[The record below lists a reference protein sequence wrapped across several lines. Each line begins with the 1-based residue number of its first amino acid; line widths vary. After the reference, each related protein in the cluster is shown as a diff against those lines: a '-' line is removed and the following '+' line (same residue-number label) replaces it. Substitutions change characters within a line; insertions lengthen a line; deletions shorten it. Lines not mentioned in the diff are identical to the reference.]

1 MNYKYRTGNNHKG
14 AMVIGVILG
23 VILILAIGYGISVLL
38 CGLGLWAL
46 CKLGVIAA
54 WTWKQAA
61 LWAIV
66 IEVAIGFLRSIFGTK
81 KSSD

>member
-1 MNYKYRTGNNHKG
+1 MKK
-14 AMVIGVILG
+14 VIAVILAF
-23 VILILAIGYGISVLL
+23 ILILAISYGMLVLL

-46 CKLGVIAA
+46 CKLGVIAT

-66 IEVAIGFLRSIFGTK
+66 IEVAIGFLRCIFGGK
-81 KSSD
+81 KNND

>member
-1 MNYKYRTGNNHKG
+1 MKK
-14 AMVIGVILG
+14 VISVILF
-23 VILILAIGYGISVLL
+23 VLLVLLILAISYGVSVLL
-38 CGLGLWAL
+38 CGFGLWAL

-66 IEVAIGFLRSIFGTK
+66 IEVAISFLRAIFVGK
-81 KSSD
+81 KNDD

>member
-1 MNYKYRTGNNHKG
+1 MEK
-14 AMVIGVILG
+14 VIS
-23 VILILAIGYGISVLL
+23 VILIVLIILVISYGMSVLL

-46 CKLGVIAA
+46 CKLGVIVT

-66 IEVAIGFLRSIFGTK
+66 VEVIIGFLRSVFGEK
-81 KSSD
+81 KNN

>member
-1 MNYKYRTGNNHKG
+1 MKK
-14 AMVIGVILG
+14 VISVILF
-23 VILILAIGYGISVLL
+23 VLLVLVVLAISYGVSVLL
-38 CGLGLWAL
+38 CGFGLWAL

-66 IEVAIGFLRSIFGTK
+66 IEVAISFLRAIFVGK
-81 KSSD
+81 KNND

>member
-1 MNYKYRTGNNHKG
+1 MKK
-14 AMVIGVILG
+14 VIA
-23 VILILAIGYGISVLL
+23 VILIVLIVLAISYGMSVLL

-46 CKLGVIAA
+46 CKLGVIAT

-66 IEVAIGFLRSIFGTK
+66 IEVAIGFLRTIFGGK
-81 KSSD
+81 KNND

>member
-14 AMVIGVILG
+14 AVAIGVILA
-23 VILILAIGYGISVLL
+23 VILILAVGYGISVLL

-61 LWAIV
+61 LWAII
-66 IEVAIGFLRSIFGTK
+66 IEVAISFLRCIFGTK

>member
-1 MNYKYRTGNNHKG
+1 MKK
-14 AMVIGVILG
+14 VIA
-23 VILILAIGYGISVLL
+23 VILIVGIVLAISYGMSVLL

-46 CKLGVIAA
+46 CKLGVLAT

-66 IEVAIGFLRSIFGTK
+66 IEIVLGFLCTIFGGK
-81 KSSD
+81 KNND

>member
-1 MNYKYRTGNNHKG
+1 
-14 AMVIGVILG
+14 MVIGVILLI
-23 VILILAIGYGISVLL
+23 VLILAIGYGISVLL

-61 LWAIV
+61 LWAII
-66 IEVAIGFLRSIFGTK
+66 IEVAIAFLRCIFGTK
-81 KSSD
+81 KSND

>member
-1 MNYKYRTGNNHKG
+1 MKK
-14 AMVIGVILG
+14 VIAI
-23 VILILAIGYGISVLL
+23 ILIIIIVGAIGYGVSVLL

-46 CKLGVIAA
+46 CKLGVIAE

-61 LWAIV
+61 LWAII
-66 IEVAIGFLRSIFGTK
+66 IEIVLGFLRTIFGGK

>member
-1 MNYKYRTGNNHKG
+1 MKK
-14 AMVIGVILG
+14 VIA
-23 VILILAIGYGISVLL
+23 VILIVGIVLAISYGMSVLL

-46 CKLGVIAA
+46 CKLGVLAT

-66 IEVAIGFLRSIFGTK
+66 IEIVLGFLRTIFGGK
-81 KSSD
+81 KNSD

>member
-1 MNYKYRTGNNHKG
+1 MKK
-14 AMVIGVILG
+14 IISVILF
-23 VILILAIGYGISVLL
+23 VLLVLLILALSYGISVLL

-54 WTWKQAA
+54 WTWEQAT

-66 IEVAIGFLRSIFGTK
+66 IEIAIGFLRAIFGGK
-81 KSSD
+81 KNND

>member
-1 MNYKYRTGNNHKG
+1 MKK
-14 AMVIGVILG
+14 VIAVILIFI
-23 VILILAIGYGISVLL
+23 VILAIGYGVSVLL

-54 WTWKQAA
+54 WTWKEAA

-66 IEVAIGFLRSIFGTK
+66 IEVALTLLSSIFGGVK
-81 KSSD
+81 KS

>member
-1 MNYKYRTGNNHKG
+1 MKK
-14 AMVIGVILG
+14 VIA
-23 VILILAIGYGISVLL
+23 VILIVLICLAIGYGVSILL

-46 CKLGVIAA
+46 CKLGVIAT

-66 IEVAIGFLRSIFGTK
+66 IEVVISFLRCIFGGK
-81 KSSD
+81 KNND

>member
-1 MNYKYRTGNNHKG
+1 MKK
-14 AMVIGVILG
+14 VISVILF
-23 VILILAIGYGISVLL
+23 VLLVLVVLAISYGVSVLF

-54 WTWKQAA
+54 WTWKRAA

-66 IEVAIGFLRSIFGTK
+66 IEVAISFLRAIFVGK
-81 KSSD
+81 KNND

>member
-1 MNYKYRTGNNHKG
+1 MKK
-14 AMVIGVILG
+14 VIAF
-23 VILILAIGYGISVLL
+23 ILIVLIVLTIGYGVSVLL

-46 CKLGVIAA
+46 CKLGVIAT

-66 IEVAIGFLRSIFGTK
+66 IEVAVGFLRSIFSVR
-81 KSSD
+81 KSND

>member
-1 MNYKYRTGNNHKG
+1 MKK
-14 AMVIGVILG
+14 VISVILF
-23 VILILAIGYGISVLL
+23 VLLVLLILALSYGISVLF

-46 CKLGVIAA
+46 YKLGVIVT

-66 IEVAIGFLRSIFGTK
+66 IEVAISFLRAIFVGK
-81 KSSD
+81 KNND

>member
-1 MNYKYRTGNNHKG
+1 MKK
-14 AMVIGVILG
+14 VISVILF
-23 VILILAIGYGISVLL
+23 VLLVLLILAIRYGVSVLL
-38 CGLGLWAL
+38 CGFGLWAL

-66 IEVAIGFLRSIFGTK
+66 IEVAISFLRAIFVGK
-81 KSSD
+81 KNND

>member
-1 MNYKYRTGNNHKG
+1 MKK
-14 AMVIGVILG
+14 VISVILF
-23 VILILAIGYGISVLL
+23 VLLALLILALSYGISVLF

-66 IEVAIGFLRSIFGTK
+66 IEVAISFLRAIFSGK
-81 KSSD
+81 KNND

>member
-1 MNYKYRTGNNHKG
+1 MKK
-14 AMVIGVILG
+14 VIA
-23 VILILAIGYGISVLL
+23 VILIVLIVLAICYGVSVLL

-46 CKLGVIAA
+46 CKLGVIAT

-66 IEVAIGFLRSIFGTK
+66 IEVAISFLRTIFGGK
-81 KSSD
+81 KNND

>member
-1 MNYKYRTGNNHKG
+1 MKK
-14 AMVIGVILG
+14 VISVILF
-23 VILILAIGYGISVLL
+23 VLLALLILALSYGISVLF

-66 IEVAIGFLRSIFGTK
+66 IEVAISFLRAIFGGK
-81 KSSD
+81 KNND

>member
-1 MNYKYRTGNNHKG
+1 MKK
-14 AMVIGVILG
+14 
-23 VILILAIGYGISVLL
+23 VLL
-38 CGLGLWAL
+38 SFIAVVAIMAICYGFSILLVGLGLWAL

-66 IEVAIGFLRSIFGTK
+66 LSIVSSFFKVTSK
-81 KSSD
+81 KEN